1 MNYIW
6 NQDGLCRRLVSQ
18 PLLQAYQEEC
28 ANRDPDDVTSPSPC
42 PPAPAMLAIIAK
54 ISPQDYWLQPDVN
67 WKGFRP
73 SKFED
78 IKLSCT
84 IQAPSDADFPELD
97 RHFTLG
103 MANLR
108 VLLNQCY
115 NPKISKHEGV
125 QG

>member
-1 MNYIW
+1 
-6 NQDGLCRRLVSQ
+6 
-18 PLLQAYQEEC
+18 
-28 ANRDPDDVTSPSPC
+28 
-42 PPAPAMLAIIAK
+42 MLAVIAK
-54 ISPQDYWLQPDVN
+54 ISPQDYWLQSDVN

-125 QG
+125 VLEKNKVESLPARIQLRFKLMQVSFITFPSRLVLKRVF